1 VEATVVVAV
10 AGEDIMVA
18 DMEVEE
24 DTTMDTLAEVA
35 L

>member
-1 VEATVVVAV
+1 MVAV

-24 DTTMDTLAEVA
+24 DTMMDTLAEVA